1 MRLYYI
7 ILHDSILYVM
17 IWYDMIFHCTI
28 CLYDTLL
35 YEMIWYL
42 PDCLLHEIIFYD
54 MIWYCIVWYMWLYI
68 MLYDMTC
75 SIYVYTYIRI
85 LYYSVLYYI
94 LQYLYL
100 YAYIYIYNIKSI
112 SVRGYIIS
120 TCVML
125 CYIMRWYATVQY
137 MLTIWYYVVQYDNSR
152 LYSITQGATKSGQSS
167 KPLSTEGAR
176 EQDTLTI
183 IEASQGTVLM
193 SPSRHSHLQNMCVVG
208 PLSTGPCCKE
218 NENENTIPPD
228 IVGRSKSCCA
238 TAALRGGHAF
248 GDVALSCCTC
258 TVVVAYNPYMYT

>member
-1 MRLYYI
+1 MYI
-7 ILHDSILYVM
+7 H
-17 IWYDMIFHCTI
+17 
-28 CLYDTLL
+28 
-35 YEMIWYL
+35 
-42 PDCLLHEIIFYD
+42 
-54 MIWYCIVWYMWLYI
+54 
-68 MLYDMTC
+68 
-75 SIYVYTYIRI
+75 IYVYCII
-85 LYYSVLYYI
+85 LYCIISCNIYI
-94 LQYLYL
+94 YMHT
-100 YAYIYIYNIKSI
+100 YIYNIKSI

-218 NENENTIPPD
+218 NENENMSPPD